1 MSASVLVNISDSPEK
16 GFVLFI
22 VLFVSILDKLSYILY
37 DVNMKDINK
46 TDFVISWF
54 AKKYNKTIFRAGHL
68 NKVGCT
74 TWEKNGDKYICF
86 WDPMINRY
94 TTAINPVITYKRKVN

>member
-1 MSASVLVNISDSPEK
+1 MNEVKELEH
-16 GFVLFI
+16 
-22 VLFVSILDKLSYILY
+22 
-37 DVNMKDINK
+37 K

-54 AKKYNKTIFRAGHL
+54 AKKYNKVIFRPGNL
-68 NKVGCT
+68 NYIGCRM
-74 TWEKNGDKYICF
+74 WEDHKGNKLLCF

>member
-1 MSASVLVNISDSPEK
+1 
-16 GFVLFI
+16 
-22 VLFVSILDKLSYILY
+22 
-37 DVNMKDINK
+37 MKDININKIMDEVKELEHK

-68 NKVGCT
+68 NKVGCRA
-74 TWEKNGDKYICF
+74 WEDHKGNKLLCF
-86 WDPMINRY
+86 FDPIINRY